1 MNLRETETGLA
12 YFTLGFLVVYVPVET
27 WASWPRLT
35 SPFYIV
41 DLIAM
46 VLLLY
51 GAVRSLRAWPLCEP
65 AVLCAAYGWS
75 ASNGWRATFGRVVE
89 VSAGREL
96 ENGVAELWVVGGATL
111 LMLGCFAVLLVLVV
125 RASSTVNSSSE

>member
-1 MNLRETETGLA
+1 MNLRTTETSVA
-12 YFTLGFLVVYVPVET
+12 YFTLGLLIVYVPVET

-51 GAVRSLRAWPLCEP
+51 GALRSLRAWPRPEP

-89 VSAGREL
+89 VSAGRAL
-96 ENGVAELWVVGGATL
+96 ENGAAELWVVGGGAL
-111 LMLGCFAVLLVLVV
+111 LMLGCFVLSLVLVV
-125 RASSTVNSSSE
+125 RAKPIAPESAI